1 MKKKQSPD
9 TSRMSGRARARMEEV
24 DVFDTIKE
32 YLIGEGATEEEALKQ
47 MLTLTDEQ
55 RTEIIEGSCGS
66 KKKERRLWKMSKF
79 GDLLRGGGAPAPE
92 PVVEEVLITP
102 EEEVLTEASPLEE
115 MNKKELEEY
124 GRTLGIE
131 LDRRRSKETLIEELR
146 EAEGE

>member
-1 MKKKQSPD
+1 
-9 TSRMSGRARARMEEV
+9 
-24 DVFDTIKE
+24 
-32 YLIGEGATEEEALKQ
+32 
-47 MLTLTDEQ
+47 
-55 RTEIIEGSCGS
+55 
-66 KKKERRLWKMSKF
+66 MSKF
-79 GDLLRGGGAPAPE
+79 GDLLRGGGVPAPKPE

-146 EAEGE
+146 EFETNDG